1 MLQNIIIIITMYIKY
16 SNFQFPLN
24 QKLLLWYIGI
34 FDLQL
39 KKIFINYVSQNK
51 NNQKKSLK
59 FCTQLNKKMKKRSLG
74 LIK

>member
-1 MLQNIIIIITMYIKY
+1 MFNTILRKCSHKMLQNIIIIFTKYIKY

-34 FDLQL
+34 FDSQK

-51 NNQKKSLK
+51 NNQKKK
-59 FCTQLNKKMKKRSLG
+59 
-74 LIK
+74 IP